1 MEVEELRGL
10 SATEIAQKK
19 RELIDEIFH
28 LRLKRGTNQLEN
40 PMKLRQVKRDFARIE
55 TVLRE
60 RQGK

>member
-10 SATEIAQKK
+10 SATEMAQKK

-40 PMKLRQVKRDFARIE
+40 PMKLRQVKRDLARIE
-55 TVLRE
+55 TVIRE